1 MIEQVNHLKARF
13 KELEQKLQSQDV
25 AQDSRKLKSIGQEY
39 SELKE
44 KIELAKK
51 YESTLASL
59 EETRQAKKESDDPDM
74 VALADEEIASLT
86 KKREEMEAALQ
97 VLLLPQDPND
107 KKSIICEIRAAAG
120 GDESAL
126 FAAELFRM
134 YSRYAEEQGWKT
146 NMISASQIGI
156 GGFKEVIF
164 EIDGHGAYSHLKF
177 ESGVHRVQRV
187 PETEKSGRVHT
198 STATVA
204 VLPEAEE
211 LDLEIDPK
219 DLKIETS
226 TARGNGGQSVN
237 TTYSAIR
244 MTHLPTGIMV
254 SMQDEKSQQQNRIKA
269 MTVMRTR
276 VDAHYREERDK
287 AERDERQ
294 SQIGSGDR
302 SEKVRTYNFPQ
313 DRITDHRIKQNWHG
327 IPAILGGKLGDIVE
341 ALRNEDVKRKMAV

>member
-25 AQDSRKLKSIGQEY
+25 AQDSRKLKAIGQEY

-187 PETEKSGRVHT
+187 PETEKSGRVQT
-198 STATVA
+198 STAT
-204 VLPEAEE
+204 
-211 LDLEIDPK
+211 
-219 DLKIETS
+219 
-226 TARGNGGQSVN
+226 
-237 TTYSAIR
+237 
-244 MTHLPTGIMV
+244 
-254 SMQDEKSQQQNRIKA
+254 
-269 MTVMRTR
+269 
-276 VDAHYREERDK
+276 
-287 AERDERQ
+287 
-294 SQIGSGDR
+294 
-302 SEKVRTYNFPQ
+302 
-313 DRITDHRIKQNWHG
+313 
-327 IPAILGGKLGDIVE
+327 
-341 ALRNEDVKRKMAV
+341 